1 MKNYLLPI
9 LFLVIL
15 SCNKTEASLPP
26 QKQENSNV
34 SQVSSPQTNVQTQ
47 TIIFRDAQGNILTE
61 SQKDSIVQNTKGIQ
75 ALRSFNDNTTE
86 YILFKTF
93 DDLRGFVPDDVV
105 DNLIREDKLR
115 KSGGPAQVFRQRL
128 LDKWQNQPL
137 PEKKFSLMNGEEKSF
152 SDYFGSML
160 VVNFWYTTCGPCI
173 IEMPALNQLVDDY
186 KESDIN
192 FLSFSFDKKE
202 DLEINV
208 KDDMDALVQGED
220 LSEEFKTKASTIF
233 EAAVSAKV
241 LSEVNQRIE
250 ELETNYKKE
259 ISEAK
264 EEHLSTI
271 TEKVDGYLN
280 YVCEEWMKE
289 NELAVEKGIRSELV
303 EDFMTG
309 LKNLFTEHYID
320 IPEEKVDLVD
330 DLFEKVEE
338 LEQKLDESINTSV
351 DIKKE
356 LAEYRKAET
365 LREVSED
372 LADTEKEKLGKL
384 AEGIDFEDKSQYS
397 EKLEVIKENYFPKQ
411 QSETI
416 TEELENT
423 EVEEQNSSEP
433 DVDPVMKRYVS
444 SLTRLNK

>member
-1 MKNYLLPI
+1 MSEEILEQTAEELEEEQQAVAESSGEEILDEAKTKVKEEGEEGEEGEEEEGEEEVEEAISVPKTKAGMIKALYDQLSAMKKSD
-9 LFLVIL
+9 L
-15 SCNKTEASLPP
+15 SDSFSKIMGST
-26 QKQENSNV
+26 
-34 SQVSSPQTNVQTQ
+34 
-47 TIIFRDAQGNILTE
+47 LTE
-61 SQKDSIVQNTKGIQ
+61 D
-75 ALRSFNDNTTE
+75 E
-86 YILFKTF
+86 HE
-93 DDLRGFVPDDVV
+93 
-105 DNLIREDKLR
+105 ED
-115 KSGGPAQVFRQRL
+115 
-128 LDKWQNQPL
+128 
-137 PEKKFSLMNGEEKSF
+137 EEEEEEKP
-152 SDYFGSML
+152 
-160 VVNFWYTTCGPCI
+160 V
-173 IEMPALNQLVDDY
+173 
-186 KESDIN
+186 ESKK
-192 FLSFSFDKKE
+192 LKKE
-202 DLEINV
+202 DLEIDIKEDIEAITN
-208 KDDMDALVQGED
+208 GED
-220 LSEEFKTKASTIF
+220 LSEDFKTKASTIF

-250 ELETNYKKE
+250 ELETSYKKE
-259 ISEAK
+259 ITDAK

-280 YVCEEWMKE
+280 YVTEEWMKE

-356 LAEYRKAET
+356 LAEYKKAET

-384 AEGIDFEDKSQYS
+384 ADGIDFEDKSQYS

-423 EVEEQNSSEP
+423 EEEQDSSESST
-433 DVDPVMKRYVS
+433 DPVMSRYVS
-444 SLTRLNK
+444 SLTRFNK

>member
-1 MKNYLLPI
+1 MSEEI
-9 LFLVIL
+9 LEQTAEELEEEQQAVA
-15 SCNKTEASLPP
+15 E
-26 QKQENSNV
+26 E
-34 SQVSSPQTNVQTQ
+34 SS
-47 TIIFRDAQGNILTE
+47 
-61 SQKDSIVQNTKGIQ
+61 
-75 ALRSFNDNTTE
+75 
-86 YILFKTF
+86 
-93 DDLRGFVPDDVV
+93 
-105 DNLIREDKLR
+105 
-115 KSGGPAQVFRQRL
+115 
-128 LDKWQNQPL
+128 
-137 PEKKFSLMNGEEKSF
+137 GEEILDEAKAKVEEDGDEEAEGEEEEMEESVSIPKTKAGMIKALYDQLNGMKKADLSDSF
-152 SDYFGSML
+152 SKIMGSTLAEEEGDEEEGEEEEAPMENKKL
-160 VVNFWYTTCGPCI
+160 
-173 IEMPALNQLVDDY
+173 
-186 KESDIN
+186 
-192 FLSFSFDKKE
+192 KKE

-208 KDDMDALVQGED
+208 KEDMDALVQGEE

-241 LSEVNQRIE
+241 ISEVNQRID

-259 ISEAK
+259 IAEAK
-264 EEHLSTI
+264 EDHLSTV

-280 YVCEEWMKE
+280 YVVEEWMKE

-338 LEQKLDESINTSV
+338 LEQKLDESINTNV
-351 DIKKE
+351 DVKKE
-356 LAEYRKAET
+356 LAEYKREET

-384 AEGIDFEDKSQYS
+384 AEGIDFEDKSQYT

-423 EVEEQNSSEP
+423 EKEQPSSEP
-433 DVDPVMKRYVS
+433 DIDPVMSKYAS
-444 SLTRLNK
+444 ALTRLNK

>member
-1 MKNYLLPI
+1 MSEEILEQTAEELEEEQQAVAEESSGEEILDEAKAKVEKEEVDEEEVAEEKEEVEEAVSVPKTKAGMIKALYDQLNSMKKAD
-9 LFLVIL
+9 L
-15 SCNKTEASLPP
+15 SDSFTKIMGST
-26 QKQENSNV
+26 
-34 SQVSSPQTNVQTQ
+34 
-47 TIIFRDAQGNILTE
+47 LTE
-61 SQKDSIVQNTKGIQ
+61 
-75 ALRSFNDNTTE
+75 E
-86 YILFKTF
+86 
-93 DDLRGFVPDDVV
+93 DD
-105 DNLIREDKLR
+105 E
-115 KSGGPAQVFRQRL
+115 
-128 LDKWQNQPL
+128 
-137 PEKKFSLMNGEEKSF
+137 EEGEEEEEKP
-152 SDYFGSML
+152 M
-160 VVNFWYTTCGPCI
+160 
-173 IEMPALNQLVDDY
+173 
-186 KESDIN
+186 ESKK
-192 FLSFSFDKKE
+192 LKKE
-202 DLEINV
+202 DLEIDV
-208 KDDMDALVQGED
+208 KDDIEAITNGED
-220 LSEEFKTKASTIF
+220 LSEDFKTKASTIF

-241 LSEVNQRIE
+241 LSEVNQRVEKLE
-250 ELETNYKKE
+250 EDYKKE
-259 ISEAK
+259 ITEAK

-356 LAEYRKAET
+356 LAEYKREET

-423 EVEEQNSSEP
+423 ETEEQDSSESN
-433 DVDPVMKRYVS
+433 VDPVMKRYVS

>member
-1 MKNYLLPI
+1 MSEEI
-9 LFLVIL
+9 LEQTAEELEEEQQAVA
-15 SCNKTEASLPP
+15 E
-26 QKQENSNV
+26 
-34 SQVSSPQTNVQTQ
+34 SS
-47 TIIFRDAQGNILTE
+47 
-61 SQKDSIVQNTKGIQ
+61 
-75 ALRSFNDNTTE
+75 
-86 YILFKTF
+86 
-93 DDLRGFVPDDVV
+93 
-105 DNLIREDKLR
+105 
-115 KSGGPAQVFRQRL
+115 
-128 LDKWQNQPL
+128 
-137 PEKKFSLMNGEEKSF
+137 GEEILDEAKAKKEGYMKASAHKDEEEEEMDEAAHEDEEEEEMEESVSVPKTKAGMIKALYDQLNGMKKSELSDSF
-152 SDYFGSML
+152 SKIMGSTL
-160 VVNFWYTTCGPCI
+160 KEG
-173 IEMPALNQLVDDY
+173 EHEDDEDEEELKAGY
-186 KESDIN
+186 HKKMEN
-192 FLSFSFDKKE
+192 KKLKKE
-202 DLEINV
+202 DLDINV
-208 KDDMDALVQGED
+208 KDDMDALVSGED
-220 LSEEFKTKASTIF
+220 LSEEFKTKATTIF

-241 LSEVNQRIE
+241 ISEVNQRID
-250 ELETNYKKE
+250 ELETNYTKE
-259 ISEAK
+259 ITEAK
-264 EEHLSTI
+264 EDHLSTV

-280 YVCEEWMKE
+280 YVVEEWMKE

-351 DIKKE
+351 DVKKE
-356 LAEYRKAET
+356 LAEYKRAET

-423 EVEEQNSSEP
+423 EEEQTSSEP
-433 DVDPVMKRYVS
+433 AIDPIMSKYAS
-444 SLTRLNK
+444 ALTRNNK

>member
-1 MKNYLLPI
+1 MSEEILEQTAEELEEEQQAVAESSGEEILDEAKAKVEKEEVDEEEVAEEKEEVEEAVSVPKTKAGMIKALYDQLSAMKKSD
-9 LFLVIL
+9 L
-15 SCNKTEASLPP
+15 SDSFSKIMGST
-26 QKQENSNV
+26 
-34 SQVSSPQTNVQTQ
+34 
-47 TIIFRDAQGNILTE
+47 LTE
-61 SQKDSIVQNTKGIQ
+61 D
-75 ALRSFNDNTTE
+75 E
-86 YILFKTF
+86 HE
-93 DDLRGFVPDDVV
+93 
-105 DNLIREDKLR
+105 EDE
-115 KSGGPAQVFRQRL
+115 
-128 LDKWQNQPL
+128 D
-137 PEKKFSLMNGEEKSF
+137 EEEEKP
-152 SDYFGSML
+152 
-160 VVNFWYTTCGPCI
+160 V
-173 IEMPALNQLVDDY
+173 
-186 KESDIN
+186 ESKK
-192 FLSFSFDKKE
+192 LKKE
-202 DLEINV
+202 DLEIDV
-208 KDDMDALVQGED
+208 KDDIEAITNGED
-220 LSEEFKTKASTIF
+220 LSEDFKTKASTIF

-250 ELETNYKKE
+250 ELETSYKKE
-259 ISEAK
+259 ITDAK
-264 EEHLSTI
+264 EEHLSTV

-280 YVCEEWMKE
+280 YVTEEWMKE

-356 LAEYRKAET
+356 LAEYKKAET

-384 AEGIDFEDKSQYS
+384 ADGIDFEDKSQYS

-423 EVEEQNSSEP
+423 EVEEQDSSEP
-433 DVDPVMKRYVS
+433 STDPVMKRYVS
-444 SLTRLNK
+444 SLTRFNK

>member
-1 MKNYLLPI
+1 MSEEI
-9 LFLVIL
+9 LEQTAEELEEEQQAVA
-15 SCNKTEASLPP
+15 E
-26 QKQENSNV
+26 
-34 SQVSSPQTNVQTQ
+34 SS
-47 TIIFRDAQGNILTE
+47 
-61 SQKDSIVQNTKGIQ
+61 
-75 ALRSFNDNTTE
+75 
-86 YILFKTF
+86 
-93 DDLRGFVPDDVV
+93 
-105 DNLIREDKLR
+105 
-115 KSGGPAQVFRQRL
+115 
-128 LDKWQNQPL
+128 
-137 PEKKFSLMNGEEKSF
+137 GEEILDEAKAKVEKEEVDEEEVAEEKEEVEEAVSVPKTKAGMIKALYNQLNAMKKSELSDSF
-152 SDYFGSML
+152 SKIMGSTL
-160 VVNFWYTTCGPCI
+160 
-173 IEMPALNQLVDDY
+173 
-186 KESDIN
+186 KEEEEADEDEEEEKPMESKK
-192 FLSFSFDKKE
+192 LKKE
-202 DLEINV
+202 DLEIDV
-208 KDDMDALVQGED
+208 KEDIEAIVNGED

-241 LSEVNQRIE
+241 LSEVNSRID
-250 ELETNYKKE
+250 ELETSYKKE
-259 ISEAK
+259 ITDAK
-264 EEHLSTI
+264 EEHLSTV

-280 YVCEEWMKE
+280 YVTEEWMKE

-356 LAEYRKAET
+356 LAEYKKAET

-384 AEGIDFEDKSQYS
+384 ADGIDFEDKSQYS

-423 EVEEQNSSEP
+423 EEEQTISESTT
-433 DVDPVMKRYVS
+433 DPIMSKYAS
-444 SLTRLNK
+444 ALTRLNK

>member
-1 MKNYLLPI
+1 MSEEILEQQSEEELEEAKLAAVKSSGRKNKI
-9 LFLVIL
+9 
-15 SCNKTEASLPP
+15 EEGELPP
-26 QKQENSNV
+26 ALAKAN
-34 SQVSSPQTNVQTQ
+34 
-47 TIIFRDAQGNILTE
+47 AAKK
-61 SQKDSIVQNTKGIQ
+61 KD
-75 ALRSFNDNTTE
+75 ND
-86 YILFKTF
+86 
-93 DDLRGFVPDDVV
+93 DDEEEVKE
-105 DNLIREDKLR
+105 DNE
-115 KSGGPAQVFRQRL
+115 
-128 LDKWQNQPL
+128 
-137 PEKKFSLMNGEEKSF
+137 EEEEGEEEVDESVSIPKTKAGMIKALYDQLNTMKKSDL
-152 SDYFGSML
+152 SDSFTTIMGSTL
-160 VVNFWYTTCGPCI
+160 A
-173 IEMPALNQLVDDY
+173 EEEEADDEDEEEE
-186 KESDIN
+186 KPMESKK
-192 FLSFSFDKKE
+192 LKKE
-202 DLEINV
+202 DIEIDV
-208 KDDMDALVQGED
+208 KEDIEAIVNGED
-220 LSEEFKTKASTIF
+220 LSEDFKTKASTIF

-250 ELETNYKKE
+250 DLETSYKKE
-259 ISEAK
+259 ITEAK
-264 EEHLSTI
+264 EEHLSTV

-280 YVCEEWMKE
+280 YVTEEWMKE

-384 AEGIDFEDKSQYS
+384 ADGIDFEDKSQYS

-423 EVEEQNSSEP
+423 EEEPTSSESTT
-433 DVDPVMKRYVS
+433 DPIMSKYAS
-444 SLTRLNK
+444 ALTRLNK

>member
-1 MKNYLLPI
+1 MSEEI
-9 LFLVIL
+9 LEQTAEELEEEQQAVA
-15 SCNKTEASLPP
+15 E
-26 QKQENSNV
+26 
-34 SQVSSPQTNVQTQ
+34 SS
-47 TIIFRDAQGNILTE
+47 
-61 SQKDSIVQNTKGIQ
+61 
-75 ALRSFNDNTTE
+75 
-86 YILFKTF
+86 
-93 DDLRGFVPDDVV
+93 
-105 DNLIREDKLR
+105 
-115 KSGGPAQVFRQRL
+115 
-128 LDKWQNQPL
+128 
-137 PEKKFSLMNGEEKSF
+137 GEEILDEAKAKVEKEEVDEEEVAEEKEEVEEAVSVPKTKAGMIKALYNQLNGMKKSDLSDSF
-152 SDYFGSML
+152 SKIMGSTLAEEEEADEDEEETPMENKKL
-160 VVNFWYTTCGPCI
+160 
-173 IEMPALNQLVDDY
+173 
-186 KESDIN
+186 
-192 FLSFSFDKKE
+192 KKE
-202 DLEINV
+202 DLEIDV
-208 KDDMDALVQGED
+208 KEDIEAIVNGED

-241 LSEVNQRIE
+241 LSEVNSRID
-250 ELETNYKKE
+250 ELETSYKKE
-259 ISEAK
+259 ITEAK
-264 EEHLSTI
+264 EEHLSTV

-280 YVCEEWMKE
+280 YVTEEWMKE

-356 LAEYRKAET
+356 LAEYKKAET

-384 AEGIDFEDKSQYS
+384 ADGIDFEDKSQYS

-411 QSETI
+411 QSEVI

-423 EVEEQNSSEP
+423 EKEQDISES
-433 DVDPVMKRYVS
+433 VDPIMSKYAS
-444 SLTRLNK
+444 ALTRLNK

>member
-1 MKNYLLPI
+1 MSEEI
-9 LFLVIL
+9 LEQTAEELEEEQQAVA
-15 SCNKTEASLPP
+15 E
-26 QKQENSNV
+26 
-34 SQVSSPQTNVQTQ
+34 SS
-47 TIIFRDAQGNILTE
+47 
-61 SQKDSIVQNTKGIQ
+61 
-75 ALRSFNDNTTE
+75 
-86 YILFKTF
+86 
-93 DDLRGFVPDDVV
+93 
-105 DNLIREDKLR
+105 
-115 KSGGPAQVFRQRL
+115 
-128 LDKWQNQPL
+128 
-137 PEKKFSLMNGEEKSF
+137 GEEILDEAKAKVEKEEVDEEEVAEEKEEVEEAVSVPKTKAGMIKALYNQLNAMKKADLSDSF
-152 SDYFGSML
+152 SKIMGSTL
-160 VVNFWYTTCGPCI
+160 AEEEEADEDEEEVPV
-173 IEMPALNQLVDDY
+173 
-186 KESDIN
+186 ESKK
-192 FLSFSFDKKE
+192 LKKE
-202 DLEINV
+202 DLEIDV
-208 KDDMDALVQGED
+208 KEDIEAIVNGED

-241 LSEVNQRIE
+241 LSEVNQRID
-250 ELETNYKKE
+250 ELETSYKKE
-259 ISEAK
+259 ITDAK
-264 EEHLSTI
+264 EEHLSTV

-280 YVCEEWMKE
+280 YVTEEWMKE

-356 LAEYRKAET
+356 LAEYKKAET

-384 AEGIDFEDKSQYS
+384 ADGIDFEDKSQYS

-423 EVEEQNSSEP
+423 EVEEQDSSEP
-433 DVDPVMKRYVS
+433 STDPVMKRYVS
-444 SLTRLNK
+444 SLTRFNK

>member
-1 MKNYLLPI
+1 MSEEILEQTAEELEEEQQAVAESSGEEILDEAKAKVEKEEVDEEEVAEEVEEVEEAVSVPKTKAGMIKALYDQLSAMKKSD
-9 LFLVIL
+9 L
-15 SCNKTEASLPP
+15 SDSFSKIMGST
-26 QKQENSNV
+26 
-34 SQVSSPQTNVQTQ
+34 
-47 TIIFRDAQGNILTE
+47 LTE
-61 SQKDSIVQNTKGIQ
+61 VDEAHGEDDEEE
-75 ALRSFNDNTTE
+75 DNPKYE
-86 YILFKTF
+86 SK
-93 DDLRGFVPDDVV
+93 
-105 DNLIREDKLR
+105 KL
-115 KSGGPAQVFRQRL
+115 
-128 LDKWQNQPL
+128 
-137 PEKKFSLMNGEEKSF
+137 
-152 SDYFGSML
+152 
-160 VVNFWYTTCGPCI
+160 
-173 IEMPALNQLVDDY
+173 
-186 KESDIN
+186 
-192 FLSFSFDKKE
+192 KKE
-202 DLEINV
+202 DLEIDV
-208 KDDMDALVQGED
+208 KDDIEAITNGED
-220 LSEEFKTKASTIF
+220 LSEDFKTKASTIF

-241 LSEVNQRIE
+241 LSEVNQRID
-250 ELETNYKKE
+250 ELETSYKKE
-259 ISEAK
+259 ITDAK
-264 EEHLSTI
+264 AEHLSTV

-280 YVCEEWMKE
+280 YVTEEWMKE

-356 LAEYRKAET
+356 LAEYKKAET

-384 AEGIDFEDKSQYS
+384 ADGIDFEDKSQYS

-423 EVEEQNSSEP
+423 EKEQDISES
-433 DVDPVMKRYVS
+433 VDPIMSKYAS
-444 SLTRLNK
+444 ALTRLNK